1 MNIALDD
8 RYEQLASAFQLEQ
21 VRLLRESLSQNGITG
36 DLAREICEKFT
47 FDLGVLFDQ
56 GDLKVAGGIYRPQLL
71 FSEDG
76 HTCYADNG
84 EVALR
89 EMTFGSIEDS
99 FSTAHP
105 ELQ

>member
-36 DLAREICEKFT
+36 DLAREICEKFI

-56 GDLKVAGGIYRPQLL
+56 GDLKVAGGLYRPHLM
-71 FSEDG
+71 FSEDDS
-76 HTCYADNG
+76 TCYANNG
-84 EVALR
+84 EVELH
-89 EMTFGSIEDS
+89 EMTFGTIEDS

-105 ELQ
+105 ELR